1 MTPRTTPHHRSRS
14 APFRRPSFDPTPH
27 VARQVA
33 IDVVTLM
40 DQQRRETTDRAREMK
55 WVLVGT
61 LAAVLFALYVL
72 LHGTGTAAVLHTST
86 GTFIQLT
93 PPISDATFIGA
104 AIGLIGLAITVDFFP
119 RALMAALIS
128 ALCPLAWADALLWE
142 VLVSRQHPY
151 RSVGGMLLVLLLM
164 IAYVRHHRHGAHLL
178 LSPGKTLPLC
188 FIAAAGVTAHGIVV
202 GHWVLTDHARSM
214 YWAGALLG
222 DALVLAVTLVAGV
235 LAVRDRGT
243 SRLHSYLT

>member
-1 MTPRTTPHHRSRS
+1 MTPRTTPRQRSRS
-14 APFRRPSFDPTPH
+14 EPFRRPSFHPTRH

-33 IDVVTLM
+33 IEAVTLM
-40 DQQRRETTDRAREMK
+40 DQQRREMTDRARDMK

-72 LHGTGTAAVLHTST
+72 LHGTGTAAVLRTST
-86 GTFIQLT
+86 GAFIQLT
-93 PPISDATFIGA
+93 PPISDATFVGA

-119 RALMAALIS
+119 RALMPALIS

-164 IAYVRHHRHGAHLL
+164 VAYIRHHRHGAHLL
-178 LSPGKTLPLC
+178 LSPAKTLPLC
-188 FIAAAGVTAHGIVV
+188 FIAAAGVTAHGIGV
-202 GHWVLTDHARSM
+202 GHWVLTDHDQSM

-222 DALVLAVTLVAGV
+222 DALVLAVTLAAGV
-235 LAVRDRGT
+235 LALRGGGR
-243 SRLHSYLT
+243 SRTHGHST